1 MSRRVIVKAR
11 GERLSRT
18 GSQWALVLG
27 SGWRA
32 VCPSWRDSNCPG
44 SDKTPGLRA
53 PPSISIQLAR
63 RPPTEPRAGPEPRPL
78 IMGTIVPAWY
88 SPQLLG
94 VLCPSHFSGDAR
106 VSVSLAYAT
115 GKDAR
120 LRTGDPLK
128 SVSTQERG
136 HEGLTA
142 LHFASCYPR
151 QTGGGGATLPQAPTC
166 LANPATR
173 PSFPN
178 QDPSAAAAVSRI
190 FQQRWGLIKIL
201 PPLTI

>member
-1 MSRRVIVKAR
+1 MSCRVIVKAR

-44 SDKTPGLRA
+44 SDKTPGLGLRA

-63 RPPTEPRAGPEPRPL
+63 RPPTEQRAGPEPRPL

-94 VLCPSHFSGDAR
+94 VLCSSHFSGGAR
-106 VSVSLAYAT
+106 VSVSLVYAT
-115 GKDAR
+115 GKEAK

-151 QTGGGGATLPQAPTC
+151 QT
-166 LANPATR
+166 R

-178 QDPSAAAAVSRI
+178 QDPLAAAAVSRI

>member
-1 MSRRVIVKAR
+1 M
-11 GERLSRT
+11 GPL
-18 GSQWALVLG
+18 LG
-27 SGWRA
+27 SGWWA

-44 SDKTPGLRA
+44 SDKTPGLGLRA

-63 RPPTEPRAGPEPRPL
+63 RPPTEQKAGPEPRPL

-94 VLCPSHFSGDAR
+94 VLCPSHFSGGAR

-115 GKDAR
+115 GKEAK

-151 QTGGGGATLPQAPTC
+151 QTGGGGGYPASGSNLPGKPSHPAFLSQPRPISGGGC
-166 LANPATR
+166 L
-173 PSFPN
+173 
-178 QDPSAAAAVSRI
+178 
-190 FQQRWGLIKIL
+190 
-201 PPLTI
+201 